1 LIEDHIYMN
10 IVEQGGLNMQFR
22 WS

>member
-1 LIEDHIYMN
+1 MN

>member
-10 IVEQGGLNMQFR
+10 IVEKYAV
-22 WS
+22 